1 MQNDGTI
8 AHVYSNRSGATLF
21 EQSLFV
27 VWFLVI
33 GLPIDA
39 ISPLRYLFI
48 LYFFSFFL
56 LDSRNVFSSVAR
68 SWWLIPFLLV
78 ALFSFYWSPYAS
90 AALRAAILMSIST
103 LIIII
108 SAARFTPRQIIRCVF
123 ISSLVLGAYVI
134 VYPVPITNGGPWGS
148 KNYAALHML
157 TAFIVSFVTALDR
170 DEIKELRIIGAL
182 FTPIFAF
189 LVISAQSTTS
199 LFMLVASA
207 LMIAGLRVFFLDVRG
222 VRNLFGFLLVFAFA
236 LGLAIIYAAL
246 VFVDQQLIDSFLG
259 AFGKDSSFTG
269 RTSLWDEAQN
279 QIGMRPLLGVGLEG
293 FWQYD
298 VGAAQTLNEND
309 HKAFGTNLTFHNV
322 HLEVMVHLG
331 YIGYSFFALSILATI
346 GFNLKRLFS
355 NPDMQVI
362 GFCTVIVIGLISSFV
377 ESSLWGAFNI
387 QSFLFFVG
395 GAAYAQR
402 HSRKLI
408 GRLVIEDRGDQALQS
423 Q

>member
-1 MQNDGTI
+1 MQNEGTI
-8 AHVYSNRSGATLF
+8 ARVYSSRAGGTLF

-27 VWFLVI
+27 IWFLVI

-39 ISPLRYLFI
+39 ITPLRYLFI

-56 LDSRNVFSSVAR
+56 LDSRNVFSSLAR
-68 SWWLIPFLLV
+68 SWWLLPFAMV
-78 ALFSFYWSPYAS
+78 ALLSFYWSPYAS
-90 AALRAAILMSIST
+90 AALRSAVLMCISS

-123 ISSLVLGAYVI
+123 ISSIVLGLYIA
-134 VYPVPITNGGPWGS
+134 VYPVPITDGGPWGS
-148 KNYAALHML
+148 KNFAALHML

-170 DEIKELRIIGAL
+170 GETKQLRMLGAL
-182 FTPIFAF
+182 FTPFFAF
-189 LVISAQSTTS
+189 LVISAQSTTA
-199 LFMLVASA
+199 LFMLFASFM
-207 LMIAGLRVFFLDVRG
+207 MIGGLRVFFLDVRA

-236 LGLAIIYAAL
+236 LGLAIIYAML
-246 VFVDQQLIDSFLG
+246 VFVDQQVIDTFLG

-269 RTSLWDEAQN
+269 RTSLWDEAEN
-279 QIGMRPLLGVGLEG
+279 QISMRPWLGVGLEG

-322 HLEVMVHLG
+322 HLEVMVHTG
-331 YIGYSFFALSILATI
+331 YVGYSMFFLAI
-346 GFNLKRLFS
+346 FAVIIFNLKRLFS
-355 NPDMQVI
+355 KPDMQVI

-377 ESSLWGAFNI
+377 ESSLWAPFNI
-387 QSFLFFVG
+387 QAFLFFVG

-402 HSRKLI
+402 PSRKLI
-408 GRLVIEDRGDQALQS
+408 GHLVIDNRDEQAVQV
-423 Q
+423 

>member
-8 AHVYSNRSGATLF
+8 AHVYSSRSGATLF

-170 DEIKELRIIGAL
+170 DEIKELRIIGL
-182 FTPIFAF
+182 C
-189 LVISAQSTTS
+189 LRLS
-199 LFMLVASA
+199 LH
-207 LMIAGLRVFFLDVRG
+207 
-222 VRNLFGFLLVFAFA
+222 
-236 LGLAIIYAAL
+236 
-246 VFVDQQLIDSFLG
+246 
-259 AFGKDSSFTG
+259 
-269 RTSLWDEAQN
+269 SL
-279 QIGMRPLLGVGLEG
+279 
-293 FWQYD
+293 
-298 VGAAQTLNEND
+298 
-309 HKAFGTNLTFHNV
+309 
-322 HLEVMVHLG
+322 
-331 YIGYSFFALSILATI
+331 
-346 GFNLKRLFS
+346 
-355 NPDMQVI
+355 
-362 GFCTVIVIGLISSFV
+362 
-377 ESSLWGAFNI
+377 
-387 QSFLFFVG
+387 
-395 GAAYAQR
+395 
-402 HSRKLI
+402 
-408 GRLVIEDRGDQALQS
+408 
-423 Q
+423 